1 MVGMLTEMASAV
13 LRWREPGLH
22 SRIPPQ
28 FCRASDD
35 VPAEGVG
42 DGHAVAVARAGRG
55 SGPLREIN
63 SSSSRRQAMR

>member
-1 MVGMLTEMASAV
+1 MVCMLTEMASAV

-35 VPAEGVG
+35 VPTGG
-42 DGHAVAVARAGRG
+42 VARAGRG